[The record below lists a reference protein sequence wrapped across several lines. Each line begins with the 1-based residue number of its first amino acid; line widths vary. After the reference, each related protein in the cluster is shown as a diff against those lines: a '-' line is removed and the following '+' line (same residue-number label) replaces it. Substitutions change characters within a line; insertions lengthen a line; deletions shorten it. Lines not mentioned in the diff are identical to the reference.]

1 MIIMKRLGLGLFL
14 SACIGTAI
22 AQPQIVF
29 DNTTHDFGSFEEEIG
44 PVTHEFKFFNT
55 GNEPLL
61 ITNVRT
67 TCGCTA
73 SEYTREPIA
82 PNDSGSVKVTYNPK
96 GRPGRFSKPVYV
108 TTNASEGRETLH
120 IKGVVIGTKSHKIT
134 NPYKIGDLSLRSLHI
149 PLFETA
155 KGHLKEG
162 QDVLFLC
169 FSSGL
174 SSTRDACAM
183 AAEDLRERYPDRKI
197 YTVDTLAASGGQGLL
212 VLLAGRKRKAGASIE
227 EVRDFA
233 EETKLH
239 VGHWFT
245 VDDLVYLKRGG
256 RVSSAAAVVGTM
268 LNIKPVLHV
277 DNEGHLISMEKVRGR
292 KAAIQALFRHM
303 QETALPNQ
311 ETVLINHA
319 DCLPEAQAL
328 AEQIQAAFHPKEV
341 LIADLGPIIGAHTGP
356 GLVTLFF
363 LAEHR

>member
-1 MIIMKRLGLGLFL
+1 M
-14 SACIGTAI
+14 AGT
-22 AQPQIVF
+22 
-29 DNTTHDFGSFEEEIG
+29 EERN
-44 PVTHEFKFFNT
+44 K
-55 GNEPLL
+55 
-61 ITNVRT
+61 
-67 TCGCTA
+67 A
-73 SEYTREPIA
+73 DMSEY
-82 PNDSGSVKVTYNPK
+82 
-96 GRPGRFSKPVYV
+96 
-108 TTNASEGRETLH
+108 
-120 IKGVVIGTKSHKIT
+120 VILTESSC
-134 NPYKIGDLSLRSLHI
+134 DLSPELVTEADVEVLPLSFTIDGKNYPHYPDARAYPIKDFYQRMREGAVAVTAAANVVELTEGMEKHLRQ
-149 PLFETA
+149 
-155 KGHLKEG
+155 GR
-162 QDVLFLC
+162 DVLFLC

-174 SSTRDACAM
+174 SSTRDACAI

-212 VLLAGRKRKAGASIE
+212 VLLAGRKRKAGATIE
-227 EVRDFA
+227 DVRDFA
-233 EETKLH
+233 EETKFH

-277 DNEGHLISMEKVRGR
+277 DNEGHLIPMEKVRGR

-303 QETALPNQ
+303 QETALPDQ

-319 DCLPEAQAL
+319 DCLSEAQAL
-328 AEQIQAAFHPKEV
+328 AEQIRSAFHPGEV

>member
-1 MIIMKRLGLGLFL
+1 M
-14 SACIGTAI
+14 
-22 AQPQIVF
+22 
-29 DNTTHDFGSFEEEIG
+29 
-44 PVTHEFKFFNT
+44 
-55 GNEPLL
+55 
-61 ITNVRT
+61 
-67 TCGCTA
+67 
-73 SEYTREPIA
+73 SEYVILTESSCDLSPELVAEADVEVLPLSFTIDGKNYPHYPDARAYPIA
-82 PNDSGSVKVTYNPK
+82 DFYQRMREGAVAVTAAANVVELTEGMEQHLRQ
-96 GRPGRFSKPVYV
+96 GR
-108 TTNASEGRETLH
+108 
-120 IKGVVIGTKSHKIT
+120 
-134 NPYKIGDLSLRSLHI
+134 
-149 PLFETA
+149 
-155 KGHLKEG
+155 
-162 QDVLFLC
+162 DVLFLC

-174 SSTRDACAM
+174 SSTRDACAI
-183 AAEDLRERYPDRKI
+183 AAEDLRERVKDRKI

-233 EETKLH
+233 EQTKLH

-277 DNEGHLISMEKVRGR
+277 DNEGHLIPMEKVRGR

-303 QETALPNQ
+303 QETALPDQ

-328 AEQIQAAFHPKEV
+328 AERIREEFHPKEV

>member
-1 MIIMKRLGLGLFL
+1 MREYVILTESSCDL
-14 SACIGTAI
+14 SPELVAEADVEVL
-22 AQPQIVF
+22 PL
-29 DNTTHDFGSFEEEIG
+29 SFTIDG
-44 PVTHEFKFFNT
+44 KNYPHY
-55 GNEPLL
+55 PDA
-61 ITNVRT
+61 R
-67 TCGCTA
+67 A
-73 SEYTREPIA
+73 YPIA
-82 PNDSGSVKVTYNPK
+82 AFYQRMREGAVAVTAAANVVELTEGMEK
-96 GRPGRFSKPVYV
+96 HLRQGR
-108 TTNASEGRETLH
+108 
-120 IKGVVIGTKSHKIT
+120 
-134 NPYKIGDLSLRSLHI
+134 
-149 PLFETA
+149 
-155 KGHLKEG
+155 
-162 QDVLFLC
+162 DVLFLC

-174 SSTRDACAM
+174 SSTRDACAI

-277 DNEGHLISMEKVRGR
+277 DNEGHLIPMEKVRGR

-303 QETALPNQ
+303 QETALPDQ

-319 DCLPEAQAL
+319 DCLPEAQTL
-328 AEQIQAAFHPKEV
+328 AEQIRAEFHPKEV
-341 LIADLGPIIGAHTGP
+341 LIADLGPIIGAHKGP

>member
-1 MIIMKRLGLGLFL
+1 M
-14 SACIGTAI
+14 
-22 AQPQIVF
+22 
-29 DNTTHDFGSFEEEIG
+29 
-44 PVTHEFKFFNT
+44 
-55 GNEPLL
+55 
-61 ITNVRT
+61 
-67 TCGCTA
+67 
-73 SEYTREPIA
+73 SEYVILTESSCDLSPELVAEADVEVLPLSFTIDGKNYPHYPDARAYPIA
-82 PNDSGSVKVTYNPK
+82 AFYQRMREGAVAVTAAANVVELTEGMEK
-96 GRPGRFSKPVYV
+96 HLRQGR
-108 TTNASEGRETLH
+108 
-120 IKGVVIGTKSHKIT
+120 
-134 NPYKIGDLSLRSLHI
+134 
-149 PLFETA
+149 
-155 KGHLKEG
+155 
-162 QDVLFLC
+162 DVLFLC

-174 SSTRDACAM
+174 SSTRDACAI

-227 EVRDFA
+227 KVRDFA

-277 DNEGHLISMEKVRGR
+277 DNEGHLIPMEKVRGR

-303 QETALPNQ
+303 QETALPDQ

-319 DCLPEAQAL
+319 DCLPEAQTL
-328 AEQIQAAFHPKEV
+328 AEQIRAEFHPKEV

>member
-1 MIIMKRLGLGLFL
+1 M
-14 SACIGTAI
+14 
-22 AQPQIVF
+22 
-29 DNTTHDFGSFEEEIG
+29 
-44 PVTHEFKFFNT
+44 
-55 GNEPLL
+55 
-61 ITNVRT
+61 
-67 TCGCTA
+67 
-73 SEYTREPIA
+73 SEYVILTESSCDLSPELAAQADVEVLPLSFTIDGKNYPHYPDARAYPIA
-82 PNDSGSVKVTYNPK
+82 DFYQRMREGAVAVTAAAN
-96 GRPGRFSKPVYV
+96 
-108 TTNASEGRETLH
+108 
-120 IKGVVIGTKSHKIT
+120 VVELT
-134 NPYKIGDLSLRSLHI
+134 
-149 PLFETA
+149 EA
-155 KGHLKEG
+155 MEAHLKEG

-277 DNEGHLISMEKVRGR
+277 DNEGHLIPMEKVRGR

-341 LIADLGPIIGAHTGP
+341 LIAGLGPIIGAHTGP

>member
-1 MIIMKRLGLGLFL
+1 MEVLPL
-14 SACIGTAI
+14 SFTIDGKNYPHYPDARA
-22 AQPQIVF
+22 
-29 DNTTHDFGSFEEEIG
+29 
-44 PVTHEFKFFNT
+44 
-55 GNEPLL
+55 
-61 ITNVRT
+61 
-67 TCGCTA
+67 
-73 SEYTREPIA
+73 YPIA
-82 PNDSGSVKVTYNPK
+82 DFYQRMREGAVAVTAAAN
-96 GRPGRFSKPVYV
+96 
-108 TTNASEGRETLH
+108 
-120 IKGVVIGTKSHKIT
+120 VVELT
-134 NPYKIGDLSLRSLHI
+134 
-149 PLFETA
+149 EA
-155 KGHLKEG
+155 MEAHLKEG

-277 DNEGHLISMEKVRGR
+277 DNEGHLIPMEKVRGR

>member
-1 MIIMKRLGLGLFL
+1 M
-14 SACIGTAI
+14 
-22 AQPQIVF
+22 
-29 DNTTHDFGSFEEEIG
+29 
-44 PVTHEFKFFNT
+44 
-55 GNEPLL
+55 
-61 ITNVRT
+61 
-67 TCGCTA
+67 
-73 SEYTREPIA
+73 SEYVILTESSCDLSPELAAQADVEVLPLSFTIDGKNYPHYPDARAYPIA
-82 PNDSGSVKVTYNPK
+82 DFYQRMREGAVAVTAAAN
-96 GRPGRFSKPVYV
+96 
-108 TTNASEGRETLH
+108 
-120 IKGVVIGTKSHKIT
+120 VVELT
-134 NPYKIGDLSLRSLHI
+134 
-149 PLFETA
+149 EA
-155 KGHLKEG
+155 MEAHLKEG

-277 DNEGHLISMEKVRGR
+277 DNEGHLIPMEKVRGR

-328 AEQIQAAFHPKEV
+328 AGQIQAAFHPKEV